1 MQKGNTPCP
10 AWHMEMEKIY
20 VLLKT
25 DFKMGSLSTSSA
37 LPLPSTPLTTASL
50 KVRNQLSVALYYWA
64 ESKFAFSLEYEKG
77 TDKQRANPSPP
88 SPCLHRGKANTVR
101 VAYPSPLAPACSWSP
116 VLGVD
121 SVLCF
126 VLKLNS
132 PVLEDGPSNV
142 PPVTSQVS
150 LLGRRGQAGASQEFA
165 NQAEKLRIHQE
176 IKGL

>member
-1 MQKGNTPCP
+1 M
-10 AWHMEMEKIY
+10 
-20 VLLKT
+20 
-25 DFKMGSLSTSSA
+25 
-37 LPLPSTPLTTASL
+37 
-50 KVRNQLSVALYYWA
+50 
-64 ESKFAFSLEYEKG
+64 
-77 TDKQRANPSPP
+77 
-88 SPCLHRGKANTVR
+88 
-101 VAYPSPLAPACSWSP
+101 
-116 VLGVD
+116 LGVD

-142 PPVTSQVS
+142 LPVTSQVS